1 MQFNPGFSSLAALL
15 ADPGRAQMIWAL
27 MDGSA
32 RPASELA
39 LLAGVSPS
47 SASGHLGRLVEGG
60 VLSLEARG
68 RNRFYRL
75 AGPEVGQ
82 AVEALASASLALQ
95 PQRRSLP
102 PSHGTPSALR
112 EARTC
117 YDHLAGELAVGVFA
131 RMLDAGWI
139 EQEGRTLRLSATGE
153 AGLARLGI
161 DLAEVRRRRRQF
173 ACACPDWSER
183 KPHLGGALGAA
194 AGGLSAPGLVA
205 AAGRLAGVAGVV
217 EGPRG
222 TARPGGAHGGL
233 NPPRDQRLA
242 TGWKA
247 FGLK

>member
-194 AGGLSAPGLVA
+194 LLEACLRQGWLRPQDGSRALQVSSKGRAGLRGRAERT
-205 AAGRLAGVAGVV
+205 AG
-217 EGPRG
+217 
-222 TARPGGAHGGL
+222 
-233 NPPRDQRLA
+233 
-242 TGWKA
+242 
-247 FGLK
+247 

>member
-139 EQEGRTLRLSATGE
+139 EQEGRTLRLSA

-161 DLAEVRRRRRQF
+161 DLSEVRRRRRQF

-194 AGGLSAPGLVA
+194 LLEACLRQGWLRPQDGSRALQVSSKGRAGLRGLAERT
-205 AAGRLAGVAGVV
+205 AG
-217 EGPRG
+217 
-222 TARPGGAHGGL
+222 
-233 NPPRDQRLA
+233 
-242 TGWKA
+242 
-247 FGLK
+247 

>member
-32 RPASELA
+32 RPASELALLA

-194 AGGLSAPGLVA
+194 LLEACLRQGWLRPQDGSRALQVSSKGRAGLRGLAERT
-205 AAGRLAGVAGVV
+205 AG
-217 EGPRG
+217 
-222 TARPGGAHGGL
+222 
-233 NPPRDQRLA
+233 
-242 TGWKA
+242 
-247 FGLK
+247 